1 MIFFFYIYRCPEDWY
16 DALELGCFYFGDE
29 VNSDGITW
37 FESQIYCKRMD
48 INAHLAE
55 VPDQKTQD
63 YLSTILDSLS
73 GPNDKWWIGATNI
86 YTVIYSGLKMEK

>member
-1 MIFFFYIYRCPEDWY
+1 
-16 DALELGCFYFGDE
+16 
-29 VNSDGITW
+29 
-37 FESQIYCKRMD
+37 MD

-86 YTVIYSGLKMEK
+86 YTVIHSGLKMEK